1 MCGVTIRKVDQST
14 ADVPYIF
21 IAYTAEQ
28 FEQED
33 LEDLHHISE
42 RAAREAGVPAY
53 WVGCSCMQDKDQVE
67 DDVYRISD
75 VMRGAQSLVIA
86 ISPSRKRLDW
96 KTSDAMLRM
105 WGERMW
111 TLPEA
116 LLSPADKDI
125 KVYTRGKNGPPRV
138 ISKKQLAAI
147 VWNDPLISR
156 QLVDH
161 FNNTLSLSPL
171 ELVSIALSCL
181 RSRSTIYYLAGDLS
195 YALMGLMRQ
204 RPQIDR
210 TDSGFQAFARLS
222 LANDSDMLLERLI
235 CMLPKDQ
242 SHNASWLAMDDTW
255 NANLW
260 DIYPQCQV
268 AGVGHDDTVILD
280 GAFGA
285 AIRWK
290 AFATVK
296 CFGRDSWRRLG
307 ARTVVHGAP
316 ITFVTGISLLSF
328 PGPIRGIGAF
338 WLVFSLIIILAS
350 PYLIRLIY
358 SGKLWNTQ
366 AWFFGFE
373 GYLDLATIE
382 SQIFGAYMGRLK
394 WSTSG
399 SSISKHTVNE
409 YGECVGVDPT
419 VDARVQAMVEQAR
432 NSAYGAMK
440 VFTLVDTYTLTVT
453 MFLAVRPPVAV
464 LLCGREGGMQ
474 RAVMCSYDWSTQTL
488 YRETVLRM
496 ETPVL
501 ERMFRVN
508 RFRFGLQRKLSQVR

>member
-1 MCGVTIRKVDQST
+1 
-14 ADVPYIF
+14 
-21 IAYTAEQ
+21 
-28 FEQED
+28 
-33 LEDLHHISE
+33 
-42 RAAREAGVPAY
+42 
-53 WVGCSCMQDKDQVE
+53 
-67 DDVYRISD
+67 
-75 VMRGAQSLVIA
+75 
-86 ISPSRKRLDW
+86 
-96 KTSDAMLRM
+96 
-105 WGERMW
+105 
-111 TLPEA
+111 
-116 LLSPADKDI
+116 
-125 KVYTRGKNGPPRV
+125 
-138 ISKKQLAAI
+138 
-147 VWNDPLISR
+147 
-156 QLVDH
+156 
-161 FNNTLSLSPL
+161 
-171 ELVSIALSCL
+171 
-181 RSRSTIYYLAGDLS
+181 
-195 YALMGLMRQ
+195 
-204 RPQIDR
+204 
-210 TDSGFQAFARLS
+210 
-222 LANDSDMLLERLI
+222 
-235 CMLPKDQ
+235 
-242 SHNASWLAMDDTW
+242 
-255 NANLW
+255 
-260 DIYPQCQV
+260 
-268 AGVGHDDTVILD
+268 
-280 GAFGA
+280 
-285 AIRWK
+285 
-290 AFATVK
+290 
-296 CFGRDSWRRLG
+296 
-307 ARTVVHGAP
+307 
-316 ITFVTGISLLSF
+316 
-328 PGPIRGIGAF
+328 
-338 WLVFSLIIILAS
+338 VFSLIIILAS

-453 MFLAVRPPVAV
+453 MFLAV

>member
-1 MCGVTIRKVDQST
+1 
-14 ADVPYIF
+14 
-21 IAYTAEQ
+21 
-28 FEQED
+28 
-33 LEDLHHISE
+33 
-42 RAAREAGVPAY
+42 
-53 WVGCSCMQDKDQVE
+53 
-67 DDVYRISD
+67 
-75 VMRGAQSLVIA
+75 
-86 ISPSRKRLDW
+86 
-96 KTSDAMLRM
+96 MLRI

-116 LLSPADKDI
+116 LLTPADKDI
-125 KVYTRGKNGPPRV
+125 KVYVRGNNGPPRV
-138 ISKKQLAAI
+138 ISKKQLAAV

-161 FNNTLSLSPL
+161 FNNTLNLSPL
-171 ELVSIALSCL
+171 ELVSIVSSCL
-181 RSRSTIYYLAGDLS
+181 RSRSTIQHLPGDLS
-195 YALMGLMRQ
+195 YALMGLLRQ
-204 RPQIDR
+204 RPQIDQ
-210 TDSGFQAFARLS
+210 TDSDFQAFARLS

-242 SHNASWLAMDDTW
+242 NASWLAMDDAW

-260 DIYPQCQV
+260 DIYPRCQV
-268 AGVGHDDTVILD
+268 AGVGHDNTVILD

-285 AIRWK
+285 TIRWK
-290 AFATVK
+290 AFQTVK
-296 CFGRDSWRRLG
+296 SFGVDSWRRLG
-307 ARTVVHGAP
+307 ARTVIHGAP
-316 ITFVTGISLLSF
+316 ATFIASIILLTYE
-328 PGPIRGIGAF
+328 GPTRGLGAF
-338 WLVFSLIIILAS
+338 LLLVSLIVILAS
-350 PYLIRLIY
+350 PYLVRVIY

-394 WSTSG
+394 WSPSG
-399 SSISKHTVNE
+399 SSISKHTVNQ

-419 VDARVQAMVEQAR
+419 VDERVQAMVQQAR

-464 LLCGREGGMQ
+464 LLCGHEGGMQ

-501 ERMFRVN
+501 ERMFRVH
-508 RFRFGLQRKLSQVR
+508 RFRFGLQRKLSQVQ